1 MRKCVRLAAKSRMLT
16 RRVWLQGEIPRIS
29 AQDITPEEFE
39 VQYVKRGMPV
49 VLTVRLPL
57 ML

>member
-1 MRKCVRLAAKSRMLT
+1 MLT